1 MPSGRTHDRI
11 TLWCLPLVS
20 GLVFRLTVSL
30 PLTLITSLGYLVGGL
45 MLGPDLDIHSIQ
57 YKRWG
62 VFRWIWRPYQGS
74 FKHRSRL
81 SHGPIIGTLIRV
93 AYLSV
98 WLAIFGLLL
107 AELVNGSGS
116 GQLTWRDLRYG
127 LMRSAYQYQW
137 EWVALLV
144 GLELGALLHSVSDW
158 LVSHHKQ
165 RRRKRKR

>member
-11 TLWCLPLVS
+11 TLWGLPLVS
-20 GLVFRLTVSL
+20 GLTFRLTRSL

-62 VFRWIWRPYQGS
+62 VFRWIWLPYQGS
-74 FKHRSRL
+74 LKHRSRL

-93 AYLSV
+93 TYLSV

-107 AELVNGSGS
+107 VELVNGPGN
-116 GQLTWRDLRYG
+116 GQLTWADLRDG
-127 LMRSAYQYQW
+127 MTRSAAQYRW

-158 LVSHHKQ
+158 LVSRHK
-165 RRRKRKR
+165 RRRKKRKR